1 MTSHKTD
8 EAFATILPVF
18 TSISISIAR
27 FSQVRERVD
36 MVFFLG
42 C

>member
-1 MTSHKTD
+1 MTASSHETEKIVRT
-8 EAFATILPVF
+8 ALTVVIW
-18 TSISISIAR
+18 IAR

-36 MVFFLG
+36 MGFFLG